1 MHRSRAAK
9 IFGDKED
16 PRVRLQV
23 LLGGTPPP
31 SGGQPPESALLWA
44 TDVLRRTGNT
54 TADVMTQV
62 RDLRDADPRLTLKAA
77 TFLARHPTNETRRRW
92 EAAASVPSASG
103 FLDRSSDGTVRPGQE
118 DQSVQVR
125 KV

>member
-1 MHRSRAAK
+1 MQRSWAAK

-23 LLGGTPPP
+23 LLGGTPP

-77 TFLARHPTNETRRRW
+77 TFLARHAHKR
-92 EAAASVPSASG
+92 
-103 FLDRSSDGTVRPGQE
+103 D
-118 DQSVQVR
+118 
-125 KV
+125 